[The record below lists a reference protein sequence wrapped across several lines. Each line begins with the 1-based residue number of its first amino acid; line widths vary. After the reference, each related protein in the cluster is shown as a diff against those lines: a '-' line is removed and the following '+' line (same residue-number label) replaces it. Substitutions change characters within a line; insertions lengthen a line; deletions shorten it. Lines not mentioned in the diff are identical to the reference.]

1 MNSLFFYGT
10 LCHRPLLDLVLG
22 GESTCRISPAVLPGH
37 VANWVK
43 NQSFPMISEGDAS
56 ALLRG
61 LLVQDLSDQDVAR
74 LNFYEG
80 GFDYALEDVTVRTE
94 PDGKEVQT
102 QVYFPTPGLWT
113 PGAIWN
119 LSDWE
124 AKYGA
129 MTVEAA
135 KEVMEGFGQVTPDEI
150 ARRFPMIRTRA
161 SSRVR
166 ARTEPA
172 PTTLRADYGAQ
183 DIHVNRSARP
193 YTKFF
198 TLEEQELSFRKYSG
212 EMSEVVDRAA
222 FVGGDAVIV
231 LPYDP
236 VSDRVLVI
244 EQFRIGPHVR
254 GDVHPWLLEPVAGRI
269 DGGEAPQDC
278 ARREAMEE
286 AGLTLDR
293 LIPLPPHYPSPGA
306 NTEFF
311 YPFIAL
317 CDLPDDAGGIGGV
330 ESEAEDIRSHVIPF
344 DRLMELITS
353 GEANVGPLILAA
365 FWLAANRQD
374 LRTHS

>member
-22 GESTCRISPAVLPGH
+22 GESTCRISPASLTSH
-37 VANWVK
+37 VAKWVQ
-43 NQSFPMISEGDAS
+43 NQPFPMISASDAS
-56 ALLRG
+56 ARLTG

-80 GFDYALEDVTVRTE
+80 GFDYSLEDVEVQVE
-94 PDGKEVQT
+94 PDGIQVQT
-102 QVYFPTPGLWT
+102 QVYFPAPGLWT
-113 PGAIWN
+113 PGEIWS

-124 AKYGA
+124 AQFGA

-135 KEVMEGFGQVTPDEI
+135 KEVMEGYGQVTPDEI

-161 SSRVR
+161 ASRVR
-166 ARTEPA
+166 ARTEPS
-172 PTTLRADYGAQ
+172 PTTLRVDYGSQ
-183 DIHVNRSARP
+183 DVSVQSRGRP
-193 YTKFF
+193 YAKHF
-198 TLEEQELSFRKYSG
+198 TMEEQELSFRKYSG
-212 EMSEVVDRAA
+212 EMSAVVDRAA

-236 VSDRVLVI
+236 VRDRVLVI
-244 EQFRIGPHVR
+244 EQFRMGPQIR
-254 GDVHPWLLEPVAGRI
+254 GDVRPWLLEPIAGRI
-269 DGGEAPQDC
+269 DGGETPEDS

-286 AGLTLDR
+286 ARLELDR
-293 LIPLPPHYPSPGA
+293 LIALTPHYPSPGA
-306 NTEFF
+306 STEFF

-317 CDLPDDAGGIGGV
+317 CDLPDDASGIGGV

-344 DRLMELITS
+344 DRLIELITS
-353 GEANVGPLILAA
+353 GEANCGPLILAA

>member
-1 MNSLFFYGT
+1 MFFYGT
-10 LCHRPLLDLVLG
+10 LCYHPLLDLVLG
-22 GESTCRISPAVLPGH
+22 GESTCRISPATLSGH

-43 NQSFPMISEGDAS
+43 NQPFPMISESDETARLS
-56 ALLRG
+56 G
-61 LLVQDLSDQDVAR
+61 LLVQNLSDQDVAR

-80 GFDYALEDVTVRTE
+80 GFDYALEDVVVQVAPNGTQ
-94 PDGKEVQT
+94 VQT

-113 PGAIWN
+113 PGAVWN

-124 AKYGA
+124 AQFGV

-135 KEVMEGFGQVTPDEI
+135 KEVMDGFGHVSPEEI

-161 SSRVR
+161 ASRVR
-166 ARTEPA
+166 ARAEPA

-183 DIHVNRSARP
+183 DVDVRNQSHP
-193 YTKFF
+193 YAKFF

-212 EMSEVVDRAA
+212 EMSPVVDRAA

-236 VSDRVLVI
+236 VRDRVLVI
-244 EQFRIGPHVR
+244 EQFRIGPQVR
-254 GDVHPWLLEPVAGRI
+254 GDVHPWILEPIAGRI
-269 DGGEAPQDC
+269 DGGEVPEDC

-286 AGLTLDR
+286 AGLTLKR
-293 LIPLPPHYPSPGA
+293 LIPLTPHYPSPGA

-330 ESEAEDIRSHVIPF
+330 ESEVEDIRSHVIPF